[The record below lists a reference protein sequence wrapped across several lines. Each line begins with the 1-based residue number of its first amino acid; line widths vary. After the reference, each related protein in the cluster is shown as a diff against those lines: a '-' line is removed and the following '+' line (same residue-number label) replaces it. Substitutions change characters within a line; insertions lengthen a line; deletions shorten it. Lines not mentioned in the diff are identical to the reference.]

1 MRCVFCGNTMQYR
14 RERAFS
20 HYGWRAKSTRGI
32 CTKAPRLVK
41 QKISECG
48 SRIPTCMEPNEMY
61 GQGGEA
67 NVLTSSQSTPINGD
81 IANVTR
87 IGSSS
92 PVRGTSST
100 EPSRIASCRVRSC
113 YMRQQKLDEVYQL
126 NKWKE
131 LDEKWASFFYDA
143 NLPFNVG
150 RHPVFIEAVNATAS
164 VGFNYK
170 LPLYNALRT
179 TLIKSKKIEVE
190 AEVKKTTS
198 FSIETYG
205 VSLCSDGW
213 DNVVHPLLMNIMLSC
228 PAGNIFLGS
237 VDTSGN
243 KKTKEYI
250 AGELKKFIE
259 QIGPMKVSQICTDNA
274 ANMLGAVNKVI
285 ETYPHIYKQGCAA
298 HALDLLLEDWAKI
311 PQFKDLIAKAK

>member
-1 MRCVFCGNTMQYR
+1 MQYR

-32 CTKAPRLVK
+32 CMKAPWPVK
-41 QKISECG
+41 AKFSECG
-48 SRIPTCMEPNEMY
+48 GRIPARMEPNEMY

-67 NVLTSSQSTPINGD
+67 NVPTSSQSTPTNGG
-81 IANVTR
+81 IANVTSV
-87 IGSSS
+87 GPSS

-100 EPSRIASCRVRSC
+100 EPSRVASCTVRSRSI
-113 YMRQQKLDEVYQL
+113 RQQDLDEVYQL
-126 NKWKE
+126 NKRKE

-143 NLPFNVG
+143 NVPFNVG
-150 RHPVFIEAVNATAS
+150 RHPTFVEAVNATALA
-164 VGFNYK
+164 GFNYK
-170 LPLYNALRT
+170 PRLYNALRT
-179 TLIKSKKIEVE
+179 TLIESKKMEVE
-190 AEVKKTTS
+190 AEVKKATS

-213 DNVVHPLLMNIMLSC
+213 DNVVHRPLMNIMLSC
-228 PAGNIFLGS
+228 PAGDIFLGS

-259 QIGPMKVSQICTDNA
+259 QIGPMKVSKICTDNA
-274 ANMLGAVNKVI
+274 ANMLRVVDKVI

-298 HALDLLLEDWAKI
+298 YALDLLLEDWAKI
-311 PQFKDLIAKAK
+311 PQF